1 MSELPPTTTTPD
13 TNGRLMR
20 RFRFISALGT
30 RAVHNLLGKLGDR
43 FDNHPTQLDQSTA
56 STTGP
61 IDFNTVRK
69 GNPDMDLLQIYT
81 AAAVANLIGRLLSGH
96 KPTNHPRTGR

>member
-20 RFRFISALGT
+20 RVIDALGV
-30 RAVHNLLGKLGDR
+30 RAVNLLRKLGDR
-43 FDNHPTQLDQSTA
+43 FDNHSTQLDQNTA

-61 IDFNTVRK
+61 IDTDAVMAVRA
-69 GNPDMDLLQIYT
+69 GNPDMDLSQIYT

-96 KPTNHPRTGR
+96 EPTNHPRTGR